1 MLTGFNAAVSFL
13 NVLLTYDGTY
23 DSLVAQ
29 KLLVTQKMAPE
40 TAKRGGKNCCGN
52 RHKFFV

>member
-40 TAKRGGKNCCGN
+40 MAKRGEKLL
-52 RHKFFV
+52 RQ